1 MKVSIVGAGPAGLYL
16 GILLMKADP
25 AHEIRIM
32 ERNPPDATFGW
43 GVVFSG
49 ETLGQLRDADLQT
62 YVEITDRFA
71 QWDAVDI
78 RYRGRLLRSRGHAFS
93 AIARKQLLA
102 ILQRRCEELG
112 VKLEFGVEID
122 DPATVAGDLVV
133 AADGVNS
140 AFRRRHADV
149 LGSVVE
155 PQGCKYVWFGTDL
168 VFDAFR
174 FIFRETDHGLFQ
186 VHAYPFDEH
195 ASTFIVE
202 CPERTWRRSG
212 LDGMNERESIAFCEG
227 LFAED
232 LDGHHLLSNHSV
244 WLDFL
249 RVRNRSWHHRNI
261 VLLGDAAH
269 TAHFSIGSGTKLAM
283 EDAIALANA
292 FVRHTNIEAA
302 LVDYELERQP
312 VVERVQQA
320 ADESAGYFQRVEHH
334 AYLEPMQFA
343 FHLLTRSGRISHA
356 SLEVRDPDFLRV
368 LDTWFDGAARAAA
381 RQLAVAPPPLF
392 APLSIGGLSLPNRAV
407 RAADRDALGDVASG
421 GAGLVLTRQ
430 VAVTPDGR
438 MSPDCP
444 AFHADEQADAWTP
457 VVDDVHRA
465 GALVMLQLGHAGRRG
480 ATQPRTHG
488 VDLPLRS
495 GGWPLLSASP
505 LRYGP
510 FGPEPKAMDDEDM
523 ARVRRAFAAAASR
536 AAIAGFDALELDFAH
551 GYLLASFLSPLTNR
565 RHDGYGGALGNRLRF
580 PLDVLDDVRTVWPD
594 DRLLGVRL
602 TVTDWARGGLGVDE
616 GVEIARAL
624 TEHGAQLI
632 HVEAGQT
639 VAEGQ
644 PEYGRG
650 FLTALSDRVRSEA
663 RVPTLVGGYL
673 TTPDAANTIIGAGRA
688 DLCLLELTETDLDRQ
703 VAS

>member
-16 GILLMKADP
+16 GILLKKADP

-32 ERNPPDATFGW
+32 ERNPPDTTFGW

-62 YVEITDRFA
+62 YVEITDTFA
-71 QWDAVDI
+71 QWDTVDI

-112 VKLEFGVEID
+112 VKLEFGVEIN
-122 DPATVAGDLVV
+122 DPATVSGDLVV

-140 AFRRRHADV
+140 VFRRRHADV

-155 PQGCKYVWFGTDL
+155 PQGCKYVWFGTAL

-174 FIFRETDHGLFQ
+174 FIFRETEHGLFQ

-202 CPERTWRRSG
+202 CPEPTWRRSG
-212 LDGMNERESIAFCEG
+212 LDRMSARDSIAFCES
-227 LFAED
+227 LFADD
-232 LDGHHLLSNHSV
+232 LDGYRLLSNRSV

-249 RVRNRSWHHRNI
+249 RVRNRSWHHRNV

-292 FVRHTNIEAA
+292 FVRHTDIEGA

-320 ADESAGYFQRVEHH
+320 ADESAGYFQRVQHH
-334 AYLEPMQFA
+334 ADLEPIQFA
-343 FHLLTRSGRISHA
+343 FNLLTRSGRISHA
-356 SLEVRDPDFLRV
+356 SLEVRDPDFVRA
-368 LDTWFDGAARAAA
+368 LDTWFDGAARAAG
-381 RQLAVAPPPLF
+381 RQMAVAPPPLF
-392 APLSIGGLSLPNRAV
+392 APLSIGSLSVPNRAV
-407 RAADRDALGDVASG
+407 RTADREALGAVAGS
-421 GAGLVLTRQ
+421 GAGLVLTGL

-438 MSPDCP
+438 TSLDCP
-444 AFHADEQADAWTP
+444 AFHADEEADAWTP
-457 VVDDVHRA
+457 IVDEVHRA

-480 ATQPRTHG
+480 ATQPPTRG
-488 VDLPLRS
+488 VDLPLGA

-505 LRYGP
+505 LPYGP
-510 FGPEPKAMDDEDM
+510 FHPEPRAMDDEDM
-523 ARVRRAFAAAASR
+523 ARVRRAFTAAASR
-536 AAIAGFDALELDFAH
+536 AAIAGFDALELDIAH
-551 GYLLASFLSPLTNR
+551 GHLLASFLSPLTNR
-565 RHDGYGGALGNRLRF
+565 RQDGYGGALANRLRF
-580 PLDVLDDVRTVWPD
+580 PLEVLDDVRTVWPD

-602 TVTDWARGGLGVDE
+602 TVTDWARGGLGVEE

-639 VAEGQ
+639 VAEGR
-644 PEYGRG
+644 PEYRRG

-673 TTPDAANTIIGAGRA
+673 TTLDEVNTIIGSGRA
-688 DLCLLELTETDLDRQ
+688 DLCLLELTDADLDQR
-703 VAS
+703 VVS